1 VALFYVYLDN
11 FIAVWSMCEANAYL
25 LKEGKEELILEAVDI
40 LEQAEEGKIRL
51 ANIFG
56 EQKVLDAKLKSM
68 SLVNHK
74 IVLE

>member
-1 VALFYVYLDN
+1 
-11 FIAVWSMCEANAYL
+11 MCEANAYM